1 MYAFRKPFSVAAFAG
16 QTWAGVDYKIWLI
29 VFQVLGYTSS
39 KFLGIKYIAELHR
52 RWRPY
57 LLTALILFAELALLL
72 FAFVPPPYN
81 IVFLFLNGLPLG
93 MVWGVVFSYLEGR
106 RSSELLGAG
115 LSASFIVS
123 SGAVK
128 TLGKL
133 LMQEFGVTEY
143 WMPFITGLVFLL
155 PFFFFVYLLERI
167 PPPTDADIAARTERQ
182 PMNRSARLRLFHT
195 FAFGLVMLIIFY
207 MALTAYR
214 DFRDN
219 FAAEIWHSLGY
230 GDAPYIF
237 TLSEIPI
244 ALAVL
249 LLLGLLM
256 LIRHNRRAFLL
267 YQLLIMASAALI
279 GLSTWLF
286 QMGWLPAAAWMILV
300 GLGLYLAYVPFNCIL
315 FDRMLAA
322 FEYRGN
328 AGFLIYLADAFG
340 YLGSVGILFYKNFGQ
355 AQLSWLQFFIQSS
368 YLLAGFGI
376 ITVGL
381 SWLYFRQKRISPEI
395 QSPALASQ
403 AR

>member
-1 MYAFRKPFSVAAFAG
+1 LA
-16 QTWAGVDYKIWLI
+16 
-29 VFQVLGYTSS
+29 
-39 KFLGIKYIAELHR
+39 
-52 RWRPY
+52 
-57 LLTALILFAELALLL
+57 ALILFAELALLL

-81 IVFLFLNGLPLG
+81 IVLLFLNGLPLG

-128 TLGKL
+128 TVGKL
-133 LMQEFGVTEY
+133 LMQELGITEF
-143 WMPFITGLVFLL
+143 WMPFFTGLVFLL

-167 PPPTDADIAARTERQ
+167 PPPTAADIAARTERL
-182 PMNRSARLRLFHT
+182 PMNRAARLQLFRT
-195 FAFGLVMLIIFY
+195 FAFGLVMLIVFY

-219 FAAEIWHSLGY
+219 FAAEIWQALGY

-256 LIRHNRRAFLL
+256 LIRHNRRAFLM

-322 FEYRGN
+322 YEYRGN

-355 AQLSWLQFFIQSS
+355 ARLSWLQFFIQSS

-376 ITVGL
+376 LTVGL
-381 SWLYFRQKRISPEI
+381 SWAYFRQKKINPPI
-395 QSPALASQ
+395 QSPALAPQ
-403 AR
+403 A